1 MGKVEDAIR
10 QRLARD
16 GNMGASSVIRL
27 GRRAI
32 ELFAILTGL
41 LVGLYHFGLNPTAV
55 LAGLGVGGIAIAL
68 AAQKTLENMLG
79 GISIIFDRVVRVGD
93 LLKVGDIL
101 GMIEDVG
108 LRSTRIRT
116 LDRSVVSVPNGQLA
130 SLTLENLSSRDKF
143 WFHPSV
149 RLRYDTTSGQM
160 QSILEGLSNLLTQHP
175 HVEPNSGYVR
185 FLRFGTSSLDLEV
198 FAYVMARDWKHFL
211 EVQGEL
217 LLRSMEA
224 VQATGAQI
232 ALQAPIYVAP
242 TAVFQS
248 EQLQPD

>member
-1 MGKVEDAIR
+1 
-10 QRLARD
+10 
-16 GNMGASSVIRL
+16 
-27 GRRAI
+27 
-32 ELFAILTGL
+32 
-41 LVGLYHFGLNPTAV
+41 
-55 LAGLGVGGIAIAL
+55 
-68 AAQKTLENMLG
+68 
-79 GISIIFDRVVRVGD
+79 
-93 LLKVGDIL
+93 
-101 GMIEDVG
+101 
-108 LRSTRIRT
+108 
-116 LDRSVVSVPNGQLA
+116 
-130 SLTLENLSSRDKF
+130 
-143 WFHPSV
+143 
-149 RLRYDTTSGQM
+149 M

-198 FAYVMARDWKHFL
+198 FAYVMARNWKHFL

-248 EQLQPD
+248 EQQQPDQAKNGTNHETKHTTT